1 MASTAKLEQSE
12 NSVASAKLH
21 VGHLL
26 RFLEKEY
33 KDTRLQYDRMTRE
46 GTSSW
51 SMLWAFLPPGEKVYY
66 NCQFSGQQVCGN
78 VRLRH
83 YYKHH
88 VTGSKRLHVELDVM
102 VRATVLTTSEP
113 RNSRVP
119 KRAILQFSQRVSLAL
134 RQAARANGSCISRQ
148 REALL

>member
-1 MASTAKLEQSE
+1 MASTAKLEESE
-12 NSVASAKLH
+12 NSVATAKLH

-88 VTGSKRLHVELDVM
+88 VTGTKRLHVELDVM
-102 VRATVLTTSEP
+102 DYDGQSYRAYNVRAE
-113 RNSRVP
+113 
-119 KRAILQFSQRVSLAL
+119 KF
-134 RQAARANGSCISRQ
+134 
-148 REALL
+148 